1 MLKEIVCS
9 KFKQGRIEFHKG
21 LNVVLG
27 DELGSNSIGKSTFL
41 MIIDY
46 VYGGKDYVM
55 KSTDVQRN
63 VGNHIIKF
71 AFSFENKMYYFS
83 RNTNDTEF
91 VDVCDEQYNITD
103 RIPIEQ
109 YTDKLKKLYGFEEKE
124 VKFRDVVGRYTRVY
138 GKENLNEKR
147 PLDVVHNEKAGQ
159 PINALLKLCG
169 LYGAIQELE
178 ELAREKSAKYMAFKN
193 AQDYQFISNIKVK
206 QRKGNDKLIDKL
218 EEEKETIAYELSNNL
233 LDMDSEKAGMIL
245 SLKRELAEYNRKLR
259 LQNSKLQSLQDNL
272 QGNRIINESDLADLK
287 DFFPEI
293 KLRRLEEIQKFHIEI
308 DSVLKQEILEEIQ
321 HIESFIELL
330 QQNKEQVEKKIKEIS
345 EIPNLSR
352 TILFKFAE
360 IQKEIEE
367 LESQNN
373 YYDNRVILHKEK
385 QDADA
390 RKDIMRSQQLAQL
403 QNMLNIEMAKLNNE
417 IYNGE
422 KIPPTIS
429 FNKNQYI
436 FETVDDTGTGTCYR
450 GVILFDLSIM
460 KLTCLPFLVHDSVLL
475 KQIEDVAIE
484 KILELYNASE
494 KQVFIAL
501 DKVWSYSERSQA
513 ILKSNRVLQLGTN
526 GDELFGRSWSKK

>member
-1 MLKEIVCS
+1 
-9 KFKQGRIEFHKG
+9 
-21 LNVVLG
+21 
-27 DELGSNSIGKSTFL
+27 
-41 MIIDY
+41 
-46 VYGGKDYVM
+46 
-55 KSTDVQRN
+55 
-63 VGNHIIKF
+63 
-71 AFSFENKMYYFS
+71 
-83 RNTNDTEF
+83 
-91 VDVCDEQYNITD
+91 
-103 RIPIEQ
+103 
-109 YTDKLKKLYGFEEKE
+109 
-124 VKFRDVVGRYTRVY
+124 
-138 GKENLNEKR
+138 
-147 PLDVVHNEKAGQ
+147 
-159 PINALLKLCG
+159 
-169 LYGAIQELE
+169 
-178 ELAREKSAKYMAFKN
+178 
-193 AQDYQFISNIKVK
+193 
-206 QRKGNDKLIDKL
+206 
-218 EEEKETIAYELSNNL
+218 
-233 LDMDSEKAGMIL
+233 
-245 SLKRELAEYNRKLR
+245 
-259 LQNSKLQSLQDNL
+259 
-272 QGNRIINESDLADLK
+272 LK

-293 KLRRLEEIQKFHIEI
+293 KLRRLEEIQKFHKEI
-308 DSVLKQEILEEIQ
+308 DSVLKQEIMEEIQ
-321 HIESFIELL
+321 HIQSFIELL

-373 YYDNRVILHKEK
+373 YYDNRAILHKEK
-385 QDADA
+385 QYADA

-436 FETVDDTGTGTCYR
+436 FETIDDTGTGTCYR

-513 ILKSNRVLQLGTN
+513 ILNNNRVLQLGTN